1 MNDNLLKVLADIDK
15 QFGKGSTITGDQ
27 KVPIQRIS
35 TGSFGLDIA
44 TGGGYG
50 EGRMVEVYGLES
62 SGKTTLIIHGM
73 IEAQK
78 KYPNKHLAII
88 DSEHAFDT
96 EYATMLGLDCTKL
109 VVSQPSN
116 GEEGLEIMDRLVSSG
131 EFSFIALDSIA
142 TLVPKAEL
150 EGEMTDSSMGLQAR
164 MMGKALRKLTG
175 LISKSNTVVIF
186 SNQVREKLGV
196 MFGNPETTPGGN
208 AMKFYASQRIKL
220 NKSQGDKGADGI
232 QTNTHIK
239 ATVIKNKLAPPFK
252 TCEYDI
258 EFGKGISKSGELIEI
273 GLKLGFIKKAGS
285 WYSVELDGENVN
297 IKLGQG
303 STGAKQTLEDNPEL
317 AELLEANIHKHL
329 QEIEN

>member
-15 QFGKGSTITGDQ
+15 QFGKGSTIAGDQ

-50 EGRMVEVYGLES
+50 EGRIVELFGDFSV
-62 SGKTTLIIHGM
+62 GKTTLLIHGM

-78 KYPNKHLAII
+78 KYPKKHLAII

-96 EYATMLGLDCTKL
+96 DYATMLGLDCTKL
-109 VVSQPSN
+109 IVSQPSN
-116 GEEGLEIMDRLVSSG
+116 GEEGLEIMDRLISSG

-164 MMGKALRKLTG
+164 MMGKACRKLTG
-175 LISKSNTVVIF
+175 SISKTNTVVIF
-186 SNQVREKLGV
+186 TNQTREKIGV
-196 MFGNPETTPGGN
+196 VYGSNIAMPGGN
-208 AMKFYASQRIKL
+208 AMKFYASQRIQL

-239 ATVIKNKLAPPFK
+239 ATVVKNKLAPPFK

-258 EFGKGISKSGELIEI
+258 EFGKGISKSGELVEI
-273 GLKLGFIKKAGS
+273 GSKLGFIKKAGS
-285 WYSVELDGENVN
+285 WYSVELDGET

>member
-15 QFGKGSTITGDQ
+15 QFGKGSTIAGDQ

-50 EGRMVEVYGLES
+50 EGRIVELFGDFSV
-62 SGKTTLIIHGM
+62 GKTTLLIHGM

-78 KYPNKHLAII
+78 KYPKKHLAII

-96 EYATMLGLDCTKL
+96 DYATMLGLDCTKL
-109 VVSQPSN
+109 IVSQPSN
-116 GEEGLEIMDRLVSSG
+116 GEEGLEIMDRLISSG

-164 MMGKALRKLTG
+164 MMGKACRKLTG
-175 LISKSNTVVIF
+175 SISKTNTVVIF
-186 SNQVREKLGV
+186 TNQTREKIGV
-196 MFGNPETTPGGN
+196 VYGSNIAMPGGN
-208 AMKFYASQRIKL
+208 AMKFYASQRIQL

-239 ATVIKNKLAPPFK
+239 ATVVKNKLAPPFK

-258 EFGKGISKSGELIEI
+258 EFGKGISKSGELVEI
-273 GLKLGFIKKAGS
+273 GSKLGFIKKAGS
-285 WYSVELDGENVN
+285 WYSVELDGET

-329 QEIEN
+329 QEIED

>member
-15 QFGKGSTITGDQ
+15 QFGKGATIAGDQ
-27 KVPIQRIS
+27 KIPIQRIS
-35 TGSFGLDIA
+35 TGSLGLDIA

-50 EGRMVEVYGLES
+50 EGRMVEIYGDFS

-78 KYPNKHLAII
+78 KYPKKYLGII

-96 EYATMLGLDCTKL
+96 DYATMLGLDCTKL
-109 VVSQPSN
+109 IVSQPSN
-116 GEEGLEIMDRLVSSG
+116 GEEGLEIMDRLISSG

-150 EGEMTDSSMGLQAR
+150 DGEMADSSMGLQAR
-164 MMGKALRKLTG
+164 MMGKAMRKLTG
-175 LISKSNTVVIF
+175 TIARTNTVVLF
-186 SNQVREKLGV
+186 TNQVREKLGV
-196 MFGNPETTPGGN
+196 TWGNPETTPGGN

-220 NKSQGDKGADGI
+220 NKSQGEKGADGI
-232 QTNTHIK
+232 QVNTHIK

-258 EFGKGISKSGELIEI
+258 EFGKGISKTGELVE
-273 GLKLGFIKKAGS
+273 LASKFGFIKKSGS
-285 WYSVELDGENVN
+285 WYSIDIDGET

-303 STGAKQTLEDNPEL
+303 ATGAKATLEENPEL
-317 AELLEANIHKHL
+317 ADIIEANIYKHL
-329 QEIEN
+329 EELGS